1 GRTATTATTSRS
13 RFKKSARSTLRELPR
28 SSDHANRREVDKVR
42 FIAARGWA
50 APTRKLIG
58 PRQGAPSPGPMA
70 LGREFDGDG
79 TLPDERDGYGMGANA
94 LARRSR
100 GRRGGIG
107 PHEPP
112 IIHIC

>member
-1 GRTATTATTSRS
+1 M
-13 RFKKSARSTLRELPR
+13 ELPR

-70 LGREFDGDG
+70 LGREFDADG
-79 TLPDERDGYGMGANA
+79 ALADKRDGHRLGAHAVARDAAGGLGGLEAERRGLAEGSHAA
-94 LARRSR
+94 LYRRSTAMDD
-100 GRRGGIG
+100 
-107 PHEPP
+107 
-112 IIHIC
+112 ICRW